1 MLKEKGRKPEN
12 WNWQIRERKYG
23 DDDPNL
29 IRQRQEDLIETNER
43 SSTPKRPV
51 YLLRSGASS
60 VKITRSMTMY

>member
-43 SSTPKRPV
+43 SSTP
-51 YLLRSGASS
+51 
-60 VKITRSMTMY
+60 